1 MAWPPPR
8 CPWSPA
14 PTSSRRLQN
23 DGRATPQLGQGSRR
37 RDAVRIAQVA
47 GRGVRGRTGNPVP
60 RAGRPRPVRRNTAFL
75 ARRPRRR
82 SHLDAAADGGTPGR
96 TEGLSHRPGVHQTQ
110 RPRSRP
116 YQPADSGGV
125 GRGGRLSVPHQLA
138 DVFGGDVQPSRVR
151 SRRRRISRRRHP
163 ACADGEGG
171 DPHRS
176 RPAVTPIYPFSAI
189 VGHDRLRLALLLCA
203 VRPEIGGVLIRGEKG
218 TAKSTA
224 VRALAHVLAEVD
236 GASLVE
242 LPIGA
247 TEDRVVGSLDLQK
260 VLRDGEHA
268 FSPGLLARAH
278 GGVLYVDEVN
288 LLHDHLVDVILD
300 AAAMGRVHVE
310 RDGVSHSHEARFVL
324 IGTMNPEEG
333 ELRPQL
339 LDRFGLTVDVHA
351 SRDVEVRADVIRQR
365 MAFEAE
371 PAVFAERY
379 AEADAEL
386 ARRVA
391 AARLRVGS
399 VALPDNELRRIA
411 ALCAAFDVDGM
422 RADLVVART
431 AVAHAAWRGASV
443 VAEEDIRV
451 AAELALPHRRRR
463 DPFDDPGLDPEQLDD
478 AMAQARGAADEPDP
492 DPPGGGESTSAESSE
507 DAVPQR
513 NSASHSRPSA
523 APSPVFRTRAL
534 VVPGVG
540 EGAPGRRSRARN
552 RTGKAISATDER
564 DAGHGVH
571 VFGTLLAT
579 AARQRHPGAP
589 RPQPEDVRR
598 AIREGREG
606 NLVIF
611 VVDASGSMAARD
623 RMSAVS
629 GATLSLLRDAYQRRD
644 KVAVITFRQQD
655 AQLLL
660 PPTTSVHIA
669 GRRLARFDTG
679 GKTPLAQGLLAAR
692 DVVVR
697 EKARDRARR
706 SLVVV
711 LTDGRATGGPDPLG
725 RARVAAAR
733 LVAEGAAAVVIDCE
747 TSYVRLGW
755 AEELAMQ
762 LGAPSVRLAQL
773 RADALTDVVRTAA

>member
-1 MAWPPPR
+1 
-8 CPWSPA
+8 
-14 PTSSRRLQN
+14 
-23 DGRATPQLGQGSRR
+23 
-37 RDAVRIAQVA
+37 
-47 GRGVRGRTGNPVP
+47 
-60 RAGRPRPVRRNTAFL
+60 
-75 ARRPRRR
+75 
-82 SHLDAAADGGTPGR
+82 
-96 TEGLSHRPGVHQTQ
+96 
-110 RPRSRP
+110 
-116 YQPADSGGV
+116 
-125 GRGGRLSVPHQLA
+125 
-138 DVFGGDVQPSRVR
+138 
-151 SRRRRISRRRHP
+151 
-163 ACADGEGG
+163 
-171 DPHRS
+171 
-176 RPAVTPIYPFSAI
+176 VTYPFSAI
-189 VGHDRLRLALLLCA
+189 VGHDRLRLALVLCA

-224 VRALAHVLAEVD
+224 VRGLAKVLSAVD

-288 LLHDHLVDVILD
+288 LLHDHLVDVLLD

-339 LDRFGLTVDVHA
+339 LDRFGLTVDVRA
-351 SRDVEVRADVIRQR
+351 SRDVDVRADVIRQR
-365 MAFEAE
+365 MAYEAD
-371 PAVFAERY
+371 PAGFAEGH
-379 AEADAEL
+379 AEADVEL
-386 ARRVA
+386 ARRIA
-391 AARLRVGS
+391 AARASITS
-399 VALPDNELRRIA
+399 VTLPDNELRRIA

-431 AVAHAAWRGASV
+431 AVAHAAWRGAEA

-463 DPFDDPGLDPEQLDD
+463 DPFDDPGLDPGQLDE
-478 AMAQARGAADEPDP
+478 AMSQASESADETEPPDP
-492 DPPGGGESTSAESSE
+492 DPPGGGEAPPA
-507 DAVPQR
+507 DGADHQVPQR
-513 NSASHSRPSA
+513 NSRSHTRPSA
-523 APSPVFRTRAL
+523 APSAVFRTKAL

-552 RTGKAISATDER
+552 RTGTVISSTTKPD
-564 DAGHGVH
+564 DGHGVH
-571 VFGTLLAT
+571 IFATLLA
-579 AARQRHPGAP
+579 AAGRQRQPGRP
-589 RPQPEDVRR
+589 RPAVDDVRR
-598 AIREGREG
+598 AVREGREG

-611 VVDASGSMAARD
+611 LVDASGSMAARD
-623 RMSAVS
+623 RMAAVS

-660 PPTTSVHIA
+660 PPTSSVYIA
-669 GRRLARFDTG
+669 SRRLARFDTG

-711 LTDGRATGGPDPLG
+711 ITDGRATGGPDPLG
-725 RARVAAAR
+725 RAREAAAR
-733 LVAEGAAAVVIDCE
+733 LVAEGAAAVVVDCE
-747 TSYVRLGW
+747 TSHVRLGL
-755 AEELAMQ
+755 AEQLAGH
-762 LGAPSVRLAQL
+762 LGAPSVRLAHL
-773 RADALTDVVRTAA
+773 RADSLTDVVRTAA

>member
-1 MAWPPPR
+1 
-8 CPWSPA
+8 
-14 PTSSRRLQN
+14 
-23 DGRATPQLGQGSRR
+23 
-37 RDAVRIAQVA
+37 
-47 GRGVRGRTGNPVP
+47 
-60 RAGRPRPVRRNTAFL
+60 
-75 ARRPRRR
+75 
-82 SHLDAAADGGTPGR
+82 
-96 TEGLSHRPGVHQTQ
+96 
-110 RPRSRP
+110 
-116 YQPADSGGV
+116 
-125 GRGGRLSVPHQLA
+125 
-138 DVFGGDVQPSRVR
+138 
-151 SRRRRISRRRHP
+151 
-163 ACADGEGG
+163 
-171 DPHRS
+171 
-176 RPAVTPIYPFSAI
+176 VTYPFSAI

-224 VRALAHVLAEVD
+224 VRGLAKVLSAVD

-288 LLHDHLVDVILD
+288 LLHDHLVDVLLD

-351 SRDVEVRADVIRQR
+351 SRDVDVRADVIRQR
-365 MAFEAE
+365 MAFEAD
-371 PAVFAERY
+371 PAGFAERH
-379 AEADAEL
+379 AEADADL
-386 ARRVA
+386 ARRIATARAAVA
-391 AARLRVGS
+391 S
-399 VALPDNELRRIA
+399 VALPDSELRRIA

-431 AVAHAAWRGASV
+431 AVAHAAWRGTDASASEATGKIT

-463 DPFDDPGLDPEQLDD
+463 DPFDDPGLDPDRLDE
-478 AMAQARGAADEPDP
+478 AMSQASESADEPEPDP
-492 DPPGGGESTSAESSE
+492 DPPGGGESAPSS
-507 DAVPQR
+507 DYAVPHR
-513 NSASHSRPSA
+513 NSSSTTRPSA
-523 APSPVFRTRAL
+523 APSPLFRTKAF

-540 EGAPGRRSRARN
+540 DGAPGRRSRARN
-552 RTGKAISATDER
+552 RTGTVISSTTQPGD
-564 DAGHGVH
+564 GHGVH
-571 VFGTLLAT
+571 IFATLLAT
-579 AARQRHPGAP
+579 AGRQRQPGRPRVAP
-589 RPQPEDVRR
+589 DDVRR
-598 AIREGREG
+598 AVREGREG

-611 VVDASGSMAARD
+611 LVDASGSMAARD

-629 GATLSLLRDAYQRRD
+629 GATVSLLRDAYQRRD

-655 AQLLL
+655 ARLLL
-660 PPTTSVHIA
+660 PPTSSVHIA
-669 GRRLARFDTG
+669 SRRLARFDTG

-706 SLVVV
+706 ALVVV

-725 RARVAAAR
+725 RARVAATR
-733 LVAEGAAAVVIDCE
+733 LAAEGAAAVVVDCE
-747 TSYVRLGW
+747 TSHVRLGL
-755 AEELAMQ
+755 AEQLAGH

-773 RADALTDVVRTAA
+773 RADSLTDVVRNAA

>member
-1 MAWPPPR
+1 M
-8 CPWSPA
+8 
-14 PTSSRRLQN
+14 
-23 DGRATPQLGQGSRR
+23 TPS
-37 RDAVRIAQVA
+37 
-47 GRGVRGRTGNPVP
+47 
-60 RAGRPRPVRRNTAFL
+60 
-75 ARRPRRR
+75 
-82 SHLDAAADGGTPGR
+82 
-96 TEGLSHRPGVHQTQ
+96 
-110 RPRSRP
+110 
-116 YQPADSGGV
+116 
-125 GRGGRLSVPHQLA
+125 
-138 DVFGGDVQPSRVR
+138 
-151 SRRRRISRRRHP
+151 
-163 ACADGEGG
+163 
-171 DPHRS
+171 
-176 RPAVTPIYPFSAI
+176 YPFSAI

-268 FSPGLLARAH
+268 FAPGLLARAH

-365 MAFEAE
+365 MAFEAD
-371 PAVFAERY
+371 PVGFAAHY
-379 AEADAEL
+379 AEADVEL

-391 AARLRVGS
+391 AARLLVAS
-399 VALPDNELRRIA
+399 VVLPDNELRRIA

-431 AVAHAAWRGASV
+431 AVAHAAWRGADT

-463 DPFDDPGLDPEQLDD
+463 DPFDDPGLDPDQLDE
-478 AMAQARGAADEPDP
+478 AMAQAGETADEPEPDP
-492 DPPGGGESTSAESSE
+492 DPPGGGESTSASE
-507 DAVPQR
+507 DSVLQR
-513 NSASHSRPSA
+513 NSSSSTRPNA
-523 APSPVFRTRAL
+523 APSPVFRTRTL

-552 RTGKAISATDER
+552 RTGKTISPTNDRE
-564 DAGHGVH
+564 AGHGVH
-571 VFGTLLAT
+571 VFGTLLA
-579 AARQRHPGAP
+579 AAGRQRRPGRP
-589 RPQPEDVRR
+589 RPEPDDVRR

-623 RMSAVS
+623 RMSAVG

-660 PPTTSVHIA
+660 PPTSSVHIA
-669 GRRLARFDTG
+669 SRRLARFDTG

-706 SLVVV
+706 CLVVV

-725 RARVAAAR
+725 RTRTAAGL

-747 TSYVRLGW
+747 TSHVRLGL
-755 AEELAMQ
+755 AEQLAGH
-762 LGAPSVRLAQL
+762 LGAPAVRLAQL

>member
-1 MAWPPPR
+1 
-8 CPWSPA
+8 
-14 PTSSRRLQN
+14 
-23 DGRATPQLGQGSRR
+23 
-37 RDAVRIAQVA
+37 
-47 GRGVRGRTGNPVP
+47 
-60 RAGRPRPVRRNTAFL
+60 
-75 ARRPRRR
+75 
-82 SHLDAAADGGTPGR
+82 
-96 TEGLSHRPGVHQTQ
+96 
-110 RPRSRP
+110 
-116 YQPADSGGV
+116 
-125 GRGGRLSVPHQLA
+125 
-138 DVFGGDVQPSRVR
+138 
-151 SRRRRISRRRHP
+151 
-163 ACADGEGG
+163 
-171 DPHRS
+171 
-176 RPAVTPIYPFSAI
+176 VTPIYPFTAI

-224 VRALAHVLAEVD
+224 VRALAHVLAAD
-236 GASLVE
+236 GGHLVE

-268 FSPGLLARAH
+268 FQPGLLARAH

-310 RDGVSHSHEARFVL
+310 RDGVSHSHEAHFVL

-339 LDRFGLTVDVHA
+339 LDRFGLTVDVQA

-365 MAFEAE
+365 MAFEAD
-371 PAVFAERY
+371 PAGFAGSY

-391 AARLRVGS
+391 AARVLVGS
-399 VALPDNELRRIA
+399 VALPDTELRRIA

-431 AVAHAAWRGASV
+431 AVAHAAWRGADT

-463 DPFDDPGLDPEQLDD
+463 DPFDDPGLDPEALDE
-478 AMAQARGAADEPDP
+478 AMTQAGESVDQPEPDP
-492 DPPGGGESTSAESSE
+492 DPPGGGSDSGSESSGSE
-507 DAVPQR
+507 SSVPQR
-513 NSASHSRPSA
+513 NSSSSARPNA

-552 RTGKAISATDER
+552 RTGKAISPTNER

-571 VFGTLLAT
+571 VFGTLLA
-579 AARQRHPGAP
+579 AAGRQRRPG
-589 RPQPEDVRR
+589 RPCPEPDDVRR

-623 RMSAVS
+623 RMSAVG

-660 PPTTSVHIA
+660 PPTSSVHIA
-669 GRRLARFDTG
+669 SRRLARFDTG
-679 GKTPLAQGLLAAR
+679 GKTPLAQGLLVAR

-725 RARVAAAR
+725 RARTAAGL

-747 TSYVRLGW
+747 TSHVRLGL
-755 AEELAMQ
+755 AEQLAGH
-762 LGAPSVRLAQL
+762 LGAPAVRLAQL
-773 RADALTDVVRTAA
+773 RADTLTDVVRTAA